1 MMKKLLFF
9 LFATTI
15 AHAQQYVWTQKASL
29 PGSSRH
35 SSIGFS
41 IGQYGYIGTGYSNG
55 VCLNDLW
62 RYDPVSNSWSQMATL
77 PGVGR
82 YGASSFVI
90 NNQGYV
96 GVGQTTSIALTD
108 FYKYDPVTNQWTSI
122 ANFIGLPIYT
132 AVSFALN
139 GLGYVATGYA
149 PISNYVYQYNPGTNT
164 WQQRAN
170 FSGIARQSA
179 ASFVVHDTAYVT
191 TGYDGMSALNDF
203 WRFNQLSD
211 TWTQL
216 QSIPGNPR
224 YGAIGLTVNNNG
236 IITNGGDVAGNY
248 YTDCYQ
254 YMPAINQWL
263 TIAQFPGVGRR
274 HSASFNI
281 GPDGYISCGVS
292 AAGVLND
299 LWELSQVTSVSN
311 PLPQLQITFQY
322 FSASKTLLVKNQS
335 ATAAEVTLYSLSGI
349 KVAAHSIAA
358 GEEYFFQMNDMAKGI
373 YLCRAAADNS
383 QPFVTKFSVN

>member
-1 MMKKLLFF
+1 M
-9 LFATTI
+9 FATTMV
-15 AHAQQYVWTQKASL
+15 HAQQYVWTQKANL
-29 PGSSRH
+29 PGNSRH

-55 VCLNDLW
+55 ICLNDLW
-62 RYDPVSNSWSQMATL
+62 RYDPANNSWSQMANL

-90 NNQGYV
+90 NNKGYV
-96 GVGQTTSIALTD
+96 GVGKTNSNTLVD
-108 FYKYDPVTNQWTSI
+108 FYEYNPVTNQWITKP
-122 ANFIGLPIYT
+122 NFIGQPIYT

-139 GLGYVATGYA
+139 GLGYIATGYG
-149 PISNYVYQYNPGTNT
+149 PVSNFVYQYNPVGFV

-170 FSGIARQSA
+170 FSGLARQSA
-179 ASFVVHDTAYVT
+179 ASFVVHDTAYIV
-191 TGYDGMSALNDF
+191 TGYDGNSELNDF

-211 TWTQL
+211 SWTQL

-224 YGAIGLTVNNNG
+224 YGAIGLNVNNCG

-254 YMPAINQWL
+254 YKPDINQWI

-274 HSASFNI
+274 HSSSFEI
-281 GPDGYISCGVS
+281 GTDAYISCGVS
-292 AAGVLND
+292 ASGVLND
-299 LWELSQVTSVSN
+299 LWELSQVTSVNN
-311 PLPQLQITFQY
+311 PLPQLQITSQY

-335 ATAAEVTLYSLSGI
+335 ASAAEVTLYSLSGS
-349 KVAAHSIAA
+349 KVAKHSIPA
-358 GEEYFFQMNDMAKGI
+358 GDDYSFQMDAVAKGI
-373 YLCRAAADNS
+373 YLCSASADNS